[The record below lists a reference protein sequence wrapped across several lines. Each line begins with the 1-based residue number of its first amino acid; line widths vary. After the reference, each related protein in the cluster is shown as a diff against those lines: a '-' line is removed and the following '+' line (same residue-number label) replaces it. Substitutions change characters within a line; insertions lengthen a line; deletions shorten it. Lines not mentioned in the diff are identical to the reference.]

1 LWRAVFD
8 ADALLRPWF
17 DRLLQDLPDL
27 ELLDAHTHVGQ
38 NDPDGFKQTPAE
50 LLEALAAV
58 DAKGLVFP
66 MHEPDGYGE
75 ANDFV
80 MRAVAETNGTL
91 RALCRVQP
99 KDPGCV
105 EEARRCLDAGVNG
118 IKLHPRA
125 EQFTLSEP
133 SVRDLVA
140 LAHERKATVLIHAG
154 RGIPAL
160 GEDTVRLSG
169 EFPEARMILAHC
181 AISDLSWLWREL
193 PDHPNLYIDTAWWA
207 PADVLAMFALCP
219 PSNILWA
226 SDSPYGRPII
236 GATQTMRMAL
246 QAGVTHDQLRAI
258 MGEQMEHVL
267 AREPRLE
274 LGPPPGAPQK
284 ALDPLLERVVTHL
297 TTVMGRAFVRADF
310 SEPLALA
317 RLACAVGD
325 DAPQAEVCAAVLE
338 LLDQFDEHMAPPED
352 GRPIPQAAR
361 LLVFALVV
369 ARTPDVPLPDLPGA
383 PRPTR
388 DEAEAHEPR
397 GGPGG

>member
-1 LWRAVFD
+1 MVSDTGLLPWYERLRAEV
-8 ADALLRPWF
+8 
-17 DRLLQDLPDL
+17 PDL
-27 ELLDAHTHVGQ
+27 DVFDAHTHIGA
-38 NDPDGFKQTPAE
+38 NDPDGFSCTRQE
-50 LLEALAAV
+50 LVDFLGHV
-58 DAKGLVFP
+58 DASAFVFP
-66 MHEPDGYGE
+66 MHEPDGYPA

-80 MRAVAETNGTL
+80 MRAVAESGGTL

-105 EEARRCLDAGVNG
+105 DEARRCLDAGVNG

-133 SVRDLVA
+133 SVRELVA
-140 LAHERKATVLIHAG
+140 AAHEHKATVLIHAG

-169 EFPEARMILAHC
+169 EFPEARIILAHC

-219 PSNILWA
+219 PSNIVWA

-236 GATQTMRMAL
+236 GATQTMRLAF
-246 QAGVTHDQLRAI
+246 QAGLAPDQLRAV
-258 MGEQMEHVL
+258 MGRQMEHVL
-267 AREPRLE
+267 AGEPRLE
-274 LGPPPGAPQK
+274 LGPAPGAPQK
-284 ALDPLLERVVTHL
+284 ALDPLIERVVTHL
-297 TTVMGRAFVRADF
+297 TTVMGRMFIRGDYA
-310 SEPLALA
+310 EPLALA

-325 DAPQAEVCAAVLE
+325 DAPQAPLCSAVLD
-338 LLDQFDEHMAPPED
+338 LLDLFDENLAPPEE

-361 LLVFALVV
+361 LLVFALIV

-383 PRPTR
+383 PHATR
-388 DEAEAHEPR
+388 ADAEAHEPK
-397 GGPGG
+397 GGVGG

>member
-1 LWRAVFD
+1 MFD
-8 ADALLRPWF
+8 ADAILKPWF
-17 DRLLQDLPDL
+17 DRLRDDLPGVSL
-27 ELLDAHTHVGQ
+27 FDANTHVGQ
-38 NDPDGFKQTPAE
+38 NDPDGFKQTPEE
-50 LLEALAAV
+50 LLEALAAI
-58 DAKGLVFP
+58 DSKALVFP
-66 MHEPDGYGE
+66 MHEADGYPA

-105 EEARRCLDAGVNG
+105 DEARRCLEAGVSG

-125 EQFTLSEP
+125 EQFTLSET
-133 SVRDLVA
+133 SVRELVA
-140 LAHERKATVLIHAG
+140 AAHEHEATVLIHAG
-154 RGIPAL
+154 RVIPAL
-160 GEDTVRLSG
+160 GQDTVRLSG

-207 PADVLAMFALCP
+207 PADVLAIFALCP
-219 PSNILWA
+219 PSNIVWA
-226 SDSPYGRPII
+226 SDSPYGLPII
-236 GATQTMRMAL
+236 GATQTMRLAL
-246 QAGVTHDQLRAI
+246 QAGVTPDQLRAV

-267 AREPRLE
+267 AGQPRLE
-274 LGPPPGAPQK
+274 LGPAPGAPQK
-284 ALDPLLERVVTHL
+284 ALDPLLERVATPP
-297 TTVMGRAFVRADF
+297 TTVRGRAFVRADF

-325 DAPQAEVCAAVLE
+325 DAPQAPVCAAVLD
-338 LLDQFDEHMAPPED
+338 LLDLFDEHIAPPEE

-361 LLVFALVV
+361 LLVFALIV
-369 ARTPDVPLPDLPGA
+369 ARTPDVPIPELPDA
-383 PRPTR
+383 PHPTR
-388 DEAEAHEPR
+388 AEAELHEPN